1 MQLAYKYLNQIPPM
15 RRQQKQSAIT
25 PPVVPR
31 VPTYGSFRGP
41 GAKGAGLYNISTRGL
56 CPLE

>member
-31 VPTYGSFRGP
+31 VPTYGFFRGP
-41 GAKGAGLYNISTRGL
+41 GAKGSGLYNISTRGL
-56 CPLE
+56 